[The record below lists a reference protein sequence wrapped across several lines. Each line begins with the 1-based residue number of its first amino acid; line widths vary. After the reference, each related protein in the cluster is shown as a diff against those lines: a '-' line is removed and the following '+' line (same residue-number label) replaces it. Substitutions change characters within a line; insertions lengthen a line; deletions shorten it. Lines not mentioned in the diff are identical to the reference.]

1 MPIRDDRRF
10 AAPTAIAVLSL
21 KALLVLA
28 AVHIAKK
35 DPDPASAEGGR

>member
-10 AAPTAIAVLSL
+10 AAPTAIAVPSL

-28 AVHIAKK
+28 AVDIAPR
-35 DPDPASAEGGR
+35 DPRTASAEGRR